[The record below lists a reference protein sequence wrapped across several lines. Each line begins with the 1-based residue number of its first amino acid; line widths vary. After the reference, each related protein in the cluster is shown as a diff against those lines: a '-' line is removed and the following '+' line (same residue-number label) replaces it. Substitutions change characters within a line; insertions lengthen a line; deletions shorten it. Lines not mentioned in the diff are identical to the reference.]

1 MGQIETMF
9 EQIRIIIPSVIAAF
23 FWIYLYFIRHDL
35 KSTQEILNDRL
46 WTNQPGEDKETILKG
61 MIEAKKRQA
70 KTATIIAVWFSVLA
84 FIFAVFF

>member
-9 EQIRIIIPSVIAAF
+9 EQIRIIIPSVIAVI

-35 KSTQEILNDRL
+35 KSTQEILHDRL

-61 MIEAKKRQA
+61 MIEAKKRKA
-70 KTATIIAVWFSVLA
+70 KTATITAVWFSVLA
-84 FIFAVFF
+84 VIFAVFM